1 MPSAHVACLM
11 PRTLPSRDPPHMN
24 HSTHQREAKNHV
36 NTMTRTQ
43 RESMQACV
51 RRRKLPGNY
60 HPAEQQKAQDHNQR
74 RHMHCRRG
82 DSGKQHRRD
91 QEVLHTQG
99 AGQGGARSP
108 HGAVVRVV
116 QRGVVHDSGG
126 HQVPRHRLSEGGSCH
141 MGRAAR
147 LPARKQ
153 GSRVLNNRLCRK
165 IHSNHTHV
173 VARCFRSVICN
184 GALCFETFNES
195 HDD

>member
-1 MPSAHVACLM
+1 
-11 PRTLPSRDPPHMN
+11 
-24 HSTHQREAKNHV
+24 
-36 NTMTRTQ
+36 
-43 RESMQACV
+43 
-51 RRRKLPGNY
+51 
-60 HPAEQQKAQDHNQR
+60 
-74 RHMHCRRG
+74 
-82 DSGKQHRRD
+82 
-91 QEVLHTQG
+91 
-99 AGQGGARSP
+99 
-108 HGAVVRVV
+108 VVRVV